1 MVSHSTPQSRE
12 AKEVSKLA
20 IFETIFF
27 TLLVL
32 AVTIY
37 IDTTIY
43 LLSSILIAP
52 FLLLKTPRS
61 IALSHKMFLYKPKI
75 DKKLIWMS
83 WKIWIIFV
91 LITFII
97 SIILLTEISPVS
109 SSRDKENIIIPLFMS
124 ISALFTYIFMNIVIS
139 AIYNNV
145 HDNIKNSTFVSD
157 SFSVSFVFIVVIIP
171 ILIFFVVILLYMNNK
186 LTSDLY
192 FFIRIIIMFGFI
204 LSSFIGSSVFIGLFV
219 RSLIVKF
226 IATIYDFILELFTNP
241 IKLLENIAQ
250 NYREQLW
257 VNDVWYPAEL
267 LPNISKVDAEFSLT
281 PYLTWKGDTSDRIIR
296 IFIVPIWS
304 LAYLYRWSIKSTAWF
319 YFPLAFLANTTQKC
333 NDEKIVK
340 KDIDIQTN
348 SIKLKFNIGVALM
361 LFISLFG
368 MVFKDKI
375 VDLLELSKSIYAL
388 FDILK
393 GFKLPIVV
401 DSWSVY
407 LVTVSTFIYFVV
419 YYFVDRQQSYIEKG
433 NEGYSQTVNKILFWT
448 IRVHLVLWMVA
459 FGLTLY
465 SSYMLHHEML
475 RENILALFNL

>member
-37 IDTTIY
+37 TDTTIY

-61 IALSHKMFLYKPKI
+61 IALSHKMFFYPIVNGYDDMFQFILSYRFFLIIMFLLFISFLSIFYNDGNCACLKVGILNGLLQQIFLLSLLSHTIEFK
-75 DKKLIWMS
+75 DKGILGLVVGLQS
-83 WKIWIIFV
+83 
-91 LITFII
+91 ITFILLF
-97 SIILLTEISPVS
+97 ILVGFFYGFSMQ
-109 SSRDKENIIIPLFMS
+109 LFYYS
-124 ISALFTYIFMNIVIS
+124 LGYLFGFLLLFTVLSITSGLFIRSLAIKFIVT
-139 AIYNNV
+139 AY
-145 HDNIKNSTFVSD
+145 
-157 SFSVSFVFIVVIIP
+157 VVII
-171 ILIFFVVILLYMNNK
+171 
-186 LTSDLY
+186 
-192 FFIRIIIMFGFI
+192 
-204 LSSFIGSSVFIGLFV
+204 
-219 RSLIVKF
+219 
-226 IATIYDFILELFTNP
+226 ELFTNP
-241 IKLLENIAQ
+241 IKLLENISQ
-250 NYREQLW
+250 NYREQLLI
-257 VNDVWYPAEL
+257 NDSFYVPEL
-267 LPNISKVDAEFSLT
+267 LPEISKVSHKYSLLAFFIV
-281 PYLTWKGDTSDRIIR
+281 PIR
-296 IFIVPIWS
+296 IAPAIVPIWS

-319 YFPLAFLANTTQKC
+319 YFPLAFLANTTQKMR
-333 NDEKIVK
+333 DDKTVK

-348 SIKLKFNIGVALM
+348 SIKLWFNLGVVVF
-361 LFISLFG
+361 LFISWFG

-375 VDLLELSKSIYAL
+375 VELLEWSKSIYAL

-419 YYFVDRQQSYIEKG
+419 YYFVDRQQSHIEKG
-433 NEGYSQTVNKILFWT
+433 NEGYSKIVNKILFWT

-465 SSYMLHHEML
+465 SSYVLHHEML
-475 RENILALFNL
+475 RDNILALFNL